1 MNCDKAPLAASINSN
16 KVPWST
22 FRKSA
27 SHELMSSV
35 RFSLLSS
42 SSTGIGSSLWKV
54 AHCSTFRKIAEFTF
68 GSGTGSSSPSSMPKS
83 SSIVLMVPEH
93 FAICTSV
100 SKISPSDD
108 CSLMMGIVGLAN
120 IVLRSS
126 ETRRILTRLIE
137 FLRPLLSAGPP
148 REARSSS
155 SMHRSESESERR
167 VGPSYG

>member
-1 MNCDKAPLAASINSN
+1 MNCDKAPFAARISSNS
-16 KVPWST
+16 VPWST

-54 AHCSTFRKIAEFTF
+54 AHCSTLRRMAELTF
-68 GSGTGSSSPSSMPKS
+68 GSGTTSSSPSSMPRS

-93 FAICTSV
+93 LAICTSV

-108 CSLMMGIVGLAN
+108 CSLMVGIFDLQ
-120 IVLRSS
+120 S
-126 ETRRILTRLIE
+126 TT
-137 FLRPLLSAGPP
+137 
-148 REARSSS
+148 
-155 SMHRSESESERR
+155 H
-167 VGPSYG
+167 